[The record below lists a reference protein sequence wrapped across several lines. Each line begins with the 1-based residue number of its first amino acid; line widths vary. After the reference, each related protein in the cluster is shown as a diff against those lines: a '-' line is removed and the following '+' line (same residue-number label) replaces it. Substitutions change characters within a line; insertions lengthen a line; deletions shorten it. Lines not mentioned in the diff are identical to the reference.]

1 MDSIVLA
8 SSECDPSSEI
18 ICAPT
23 TITELFEFRTP
34 LFEILGFPVTKT
46 VVLIFLAAL
55 LGVLFLWLGLRKRSV
70 VPGKGQLITE
80 TVVGFVRNDIA
91 VGIIGPEGVRYFPY
105 LLALFVFILI
115 GNAFEVIPGISFP
128 ITSRVALPLFLAL
141 LTWVIFIAAG
151 LKRQGWGYL
160 KGIVW
165 PASVPIALRW
175 FVGIIEFVSTIFL
188 RPLTL
193 AIRLFANLVAGHL
206 MLTLLLVSGWIF
218 MSNIGN
224 IGPKALIGLAW
235 FVIGLGIY
243 LFEVV
248 VILLQAYIFTLL
260 SAVYIQTSLYPEH

>member
-1 MDSIVLA
+1 MDSVILA
-8 SSECDPSSEI
+8 VSECDPSSEI
-18 ICAPT
+18 ICAPA
-23 TITELFEFRTP
+23 TINELFEFRTP
-34 LFEILGFPVTKT
+34 LFEIAGYPITKT
-46 VVLIFLAAL
+46 VVLIALAAL
-55 LGVLFLWLGLRKRSV
+55 LAVLFMWLGLRKRAV
-70 VPGKGQLITE
+70 VPGKGQVITE
-80 TVVGFVRNDIA
+80 AVVGFVRNDIA
-91 VGIIGPEGVRYFPY
+91 VGIIGPEGARYFPY
-105 LLALFVFILI
+105 LLALFIFILI
-115 GNAFEVIPGISFP
+115 GNAFEVLPLVNFP
-128 ITSRVALPLFLAL
+128 ITSRVSLPLFMAL

-151 LKRQGWGYL
+151 LKRQGLGYL

-206 MLTLLLVSGWIF
+206 MLTLLLVSGWVF

-224 IGPKALIGLAW
+224 IGPKAFIGLAW